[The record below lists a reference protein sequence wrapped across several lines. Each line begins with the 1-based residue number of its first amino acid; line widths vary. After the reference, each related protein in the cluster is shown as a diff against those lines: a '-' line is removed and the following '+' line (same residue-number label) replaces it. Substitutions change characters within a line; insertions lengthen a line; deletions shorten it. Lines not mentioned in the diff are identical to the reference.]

1 MPVLVSQL
9 LQAIGDGPL
18 RARGTTLHDPDLNEV
33 LLDDGVTALGP
44 GQIVLG
50 IRPGAEQDLLHRA
63 AAAGCPA
70 VVVGTDAATED
81 VEAPEGVVVLES
93 DVAWTQL
100 FVLLRTM
107 LLASHDEASD
117 DTGPSSVHGLADA
130 VAVMVG
136 GSVVLYD
143 RAHRVIAY
151 SVQGHPIDK
160 VRRDAIL
167 GRRTPDQWVRRFTV
181 DRTAY
186 ETYSDPGR
194 VVRVADYEEM
204 RTRLRIAVHTGNE
217 VIGEISVGE
226 GSTPFGPHAEQA
238 LQRAARLAV
247 PVMLRHRRA
256 QDVEKTTRE
265 RTIMQ
270 LLRDGTLPTAA
281 FGDAGEGRDVFLLGF
296 GLDAAPEQRTGP
308 GDEIASERFG
318 HFLSLHLGAIDP
330 ASLVA
335 QLDGVYWAVVPAGS
349 ATLERLT
356 KSAHAALG
364 QLDRMGVHAN
374 AALGGRAVAAAEAPA
389 TKQTIEDLLAVAQA
403 GGGTGRVMTPD
414 TSWAELVLV
423 GACRGV
429 AESGKVAAGPI
440 DALLEHDQRNDSDL
454 VGTLAV
460 FLDEFGSVSASASRL
475 FLHPNT
481 LRHRIQRISEVSGL
495 DLNDSSQR
503 LAAAILLRSAHLEG
517 FPSTREAPQG

>member
-1 MPVLVSQL
+1 VLVSQL

-33 LLDDGVTALGP
+33 LLDDQVTSLGA

-50 IRPGAEQDLLHRA
+50 IRPGAEQDLVDRA

-70 VVVGTDAATED
+70 VVVGSDAQ
-81 VEAPEGVVVLES
+81 VEPAECVVVLES

-151 SVQGHPIDK
+151 SVQGHPIDE

-186 ETYSDPGR
+186 ETYADPGR
-194 VVRVADYEEM
+194 VVRVAEYEEM

-247 PVMLRHRRA
+247 PVTLRHRRA

-265 RTIMQ
+265 RTIRQ
-270 LLRDGTLPTAA
+270 LLRDGTLPTGA

-296 GLDAAPEQRTGP
+296 GLDAAPEQRTTP
-308 GDEIASERFG
+308 GDELASERFG

-335 QLDGVYWAVVPAGS
+335 QLDGVYWAVVPFGS
-349 ATLERLT
+349 GSVERLT
-356 KSAHAALG
+356 KSAHAALN

-374 AALGGRAVAAAEAPA
+374 AALGGRAVAAVDAPA
-389 TKQTIEDLLAVAQA
+389 TKHTIEDLLAVARA

-429 AESGKVAAGPI
+429 SESGKLASSPI
-440 DALLEHDQRNDSDL
+440 DVLLEHDRRSDSDL

-495 DLNDSSQR
+495 DLDDSNQR
-503 LAAAILLRSAHLEG
+503 LAAAILLRGAQLEG
-517 FPSTREAPQG
+517 ARDPDA

>member
-1 MPVLVSQL
+1 MLFSEL
-9 LQAIGDGPL
+9 LLAIGDGPL
-18 RARGTTLHDPDLNEV
+18 RPRGSTLMDPDLNEV
-33 LLDDGVTALGP
+33 LLDDGVTALGV
-44 GQIVLG
+44 GQVVLAIQHG
-50 IRPGAEQDLLHRA
+50 REQDLLDRA

-70 VVVGTDAATED
+70 VVVASDAS
-81 VEAPEGVVVLES
+81 VEPVEGVVVLES

-107 LLASHDEASD
+107 LLASHDEASND
-117 DTGPSSVHGLADA
+117 SGPSSVHGLADA

-167 GRRTPDQWVRRFTV
+167 GRRTPDQWVDRFTV

-186 ETYSDPGR
+186 ETYSDPGK
-194 VVRVADYEEM
+194 VVRVAVYDEM

-226 GSTPFGPHAEQA
+226 GATPFGPHAEQA

-265 RTIMQ
+265 RTILQ
-270 LLRDGTLPTAA
+270 LLRDGTLAPHA
-281 FGDAGEGRDVFLLGF
+281 FGEAGETKEVFLLGF
-296 GLDAAPEQRTGP
+296 ALDAATAHRNAPS
-308 GDEIASERFG
+308 DELASERFG
-318 HFLSLHLGAIDP
+318 HFLSLHLGGIDP

-335 QLDGVYWAVVPAGS
+335 ELDGVYWALVRAGN
-349 ATLERLT
+349 ATADRLA
-356 KSAHAALG
+356 KSAQAALG
-364 QLDRMGVHAN
+364 QLERMGVPAN
-374 AALGGRAVAAAEAPA
+374 AALGTRAVPAADAPA
-389 TKQTIEDLLAVAQA
+389 TKRSIEDLLAVARA
-403 GGGTGRVMTPD
+403 GGGSGRVMTPD

-423 GACRGV
+423 AACRGV
-429 AESGKVAAGPI
+429 TEGGKVAAGPI
-440 DALLEHDQRNDSDL
+440 EALVDHDKRNDSDL

-460 FLDEFGSVSASASRL
+460 FLDQFGSVSASATRL

-495 DLNDSSQR
+495 DLDDSNQR
-503 LAAAILLRSAHLEG
+503 LAAAVLLRVAHLEG
-517 FPSTREAPQG
+517 PRDSATGT